1 MYGLDDRDRLLTYID
16 GVFMPLARP
25 AQACDVIVN
34 VASFGSNDWND
45 DGGVCDGLKQVV
57 MGPQCINIASHGF
70 KCGQC
75 GLDLDQATCERVGGI
90 IYCPHCGSEVV
101 KRINPDPGK
110 VCGETDEN

>member
-1 MYGLDDRDRLLTYID
+1 MYGLDERDRLLTYID

-34 VASFGSNDWND
+34 VAGFGTNHWDD

-57 MGPQCINIASHGF
+57 LGPQCINIAGHGF
-70 KCGQC
+70 KCSQC
-75 GLDLDQATCERVGGI
+75 GFDLAQDACERVGGI

-101 KRINPDPGK
+101 KRINPDPGN
-110 VCGETDEN
+110 VCGDSHEN